1 MSSSSWK
8 TTGWSPMPQT
18 YNLPRRG
25 QPGPALPQVS
35 LQSFICHD
43 GSIMTVECPYFSKFP
58 VNKIAV
64 WFMFIASL
72 HSYKLYFYWLLPV
85 YQKGRIPYTS
95 EEDAAIIGYV
105 ATLKDKLK
113 GNLLWKQMAEIHLT
127 QHSWQSMKY
136 HYIYKLMDRA
146 TEAKEQG
153 RRNGD
158 SMVKQPW
165 WNCSSSGIKAI

>member
-72 HSYKLYFYWLLPV
+72 HSYKLYFYWLFTKKVEYLTLLKRTPPSSAMSPRSRISSKATCCGSKW
-85 YQKGRIPYTS
+85 QKFTWPNTAGSPWSTITS
-95 EEDAAIIGYV
+95 
-105 ATLKDKLK
+105 T
-113 GNLLWKQMAEIHLT
+113 N
-127 QHSWQSMKY
+127 SW
-136 HYIYKLMDRA
+136 
-146 TEAKEQG
+146 TEQQRPRSKADE
-153 RRNGD
+153 
-158 SMVKQPW
+158 METPW
-165 WNCSSSGIKAI
+165 